1 MSLDE
6 VVERLQAEVARITKV
21 CEQVRHRQ
29 KQGAIVHFACDVTD
43 DGCILSAG
51 GRFKHP
57 S

>member
-6 VVERLQAEVARITKV
+6 VVKRLQAEVARITKV
-21 CEQVRHRQ
+21 CEHLTHRQ
-29 KQGAIVHFACDVTD
+29 RQGAVVHFACDVTD

-51 GRFKHP
+51 GRIKHP